1 MMGIQAHFL
10 DKPVRIWLV
19 ILLLGVGGL
28 YALLNIGR
36 LEDPLFT
43 IKSAVIVTHYPGA
56 SAQQVEE
63 EVTLP
68 LENALQRLPYLDNVT
83 SISGNGLSQIT
94 VNIHPR
100 YLADQLPQIWDEL
113 RRRVGDAARQ
123 FPPGVQAPLVNDDFG
138 DVYGYFFVIHGKDF
152 TNSELRNYA
161 DQLRRDLVLVPG
173 VAKVAVAGVEQEE
186 IRIAL
191 STSKMTAYGI
201 TPQRVADLLSRN
213 NGVASAGALRVESES
228 IRFHP
233 TGELVTPDDLADLP
247 LLPAGSPQNLHLRD
261 IATLTRGVTDNPANL
276 YFADGQ
282 AALAIGVSF
291 APGVNVIDVGNALTA
306 KLEQDQQDTPVGIS
320 LKVFYN
326 QAHEVRQSVDGFI
339 LNFLMAL
346 AIVVGTLLL
355 FMGLRSG
362 MVIAASLALN
372 VLGTLLIMFLF
383 NLELQRV
390 SLGALI
396 ISLSMLVDN
405 AIVVV
410 EGIKIDHQRGR
421 PLQQAI
427 ARMVRRSALPLLGAT
442 VIAILAFAPIG
453 LSQDSTGE
461 YCKSLFQVLLI
472 SLMLSWITALTLTP
486 VFIHWSERRRGA
498 IQPEQNAASA
508 PYQGVV
514 FRLYRKA
521 LGGLLRF
528 RLTTLTVM
536 VALLALSLY
545 GFTLVKQNFFPSSG
559 TPIFFTDLWLPYG
572 TDIHY
577 TADTAA
583 DIARFINQQPD
594 VAATVTTVGQGA
606 LRFTLTYDAARQY
619 SNFAQIMVRVKD
631 GRQMEALSLKTERF
645 IQQNYP
651 QVRPRIKR
659 IQFGSASDS
668 AIALRVIGPDPEVLR
683 HIGSQLD
690 AIFLA
695 DGSAFPARN
704 DWQERSKVLRPLYS
718 ALRGQELGIDKRD
731 IDQALRMNFSGDAV
745 GLFRDGSR
753 LMPVMLYPADEER
766 QSVDHIENIQLWS
779 SALQHFVPM
788 SNVIADFRLAW
799 ENPLIMRRDRTR
811 VLTVQTDPDPA
822 SGLTAAQV
830 VARVQPQIDQ
840 LRLPAG
846 YRLEWGGE
854 LESSREAQSG
864 LLSSLPVGFLA
875 MFIITVLMFN
885 SLRDAVAIWIT
896 VPLALIG
903 VTCGFLLTGIPFG
916 FMALIGLLSLSGML
930 IRNGIVLIEEIR
942 LFRQEKP
949 LQQAITDAA
958 TSRLRPILL
967 TAFTTVLG
975 LLPLLRD
982 VFFQSMAVVIIFG
995 LGFATVL
1002 TLLVLPVLYRC
1013 FHGREQEAQGE

>member
-1 MMGIQAHFL
+1 MRIQEHFL
-10 DKPVRIWLV
+10 DKPIRIWMV
-19 ILLLGVGGL
+19 ILLLGVGGI

-68 LENALQRLPYLDNVT
+68 LENALQRLPSLDNVT

-94 VNIHPR
+94 VNIHTR

-186 IRIAL
+186 VRIAL
-191 STSKMTAYGI
+191 SASKMTAYGM
-201 TPQRVADLLSRN
+201 TPQRVADLLNRN
-213 NGVASAGALRVESES
+213 NSVASAGTLRVDSES

-233 TGELVTPDDLADLP
+233 TGELKTLDDLANLP
-247 LLPAGSPQNLHLRD
+247 ILPAGSPQNVHLRD
-261 IATLTRGVTDNPANL
+261 IATLTRGVTDNPANI
-276 YFADGQ
+276 YFADGE
-282 AALAIGVSF
+282 AALAIGISF
-291 APGVNVIDVGNALTA
+291 APGVNVIDIGDALSA
-306 KLEQDQQDTPVGIS
+306 RIAHYQQDTPAGIS

-326 QAHEVRQSVDGFI
+326 QAHEVKQSVDGFI

-372 VLGTLLIMFLF
+372 VLGTLLIMYLF
-383 NLELQRV
+383 KLELQRV

-410 EGIKIDHQRGR
+410 EGVKIDHQRGH

-427 ARMVRRSALPLLGAT
+427 SRMVRRTALPLLGAT

-472 SLMLSWITALTLTP
+472 SLMLSWVTALTLTP
-486 VFIHWSERRRGA
+486 VFINWSEKRRGA
-498 IQPEQNAASA
+498 AKPAKTDISD
-508 PYQGVV
+508 PYQGIV
-514 FRLYRKA
+514 FRLYRQT
-521 LGGLLRF
+521 LSGLLRF
-528 RLTTLTVM
+528 RLITLTAM

-545 GFTLVKQNFFPSSG
+545 GFTLVKQNFFPSSS
-559 TPIFFTDLWLPYG
+559 TPVFFTDLWLPYG

-583 DIARFINQQPD
+583 EIARFINQDPA

-631 GRQMEALSLKTERF
+631 ARQLDALALKTENY
-645 IQQNYP
+645 IQQNFP
-651 QVRPRIKR
+651 QVNQRIKR

-668 AIALRVIGPDPEVLR
+668 AIALRVTGPDPEVLR

-695 DGSAFPARN
+695 DGSTFPVRN
-704 DWQERSKVLRPLYS
+704 DWQERSKVIRPVYS

-731 IDQALRMNFSGDAV
+731 IDQALRLNFSGDAV
-745 GLFRDGSR
+745 GIFRDGSR

-779 SALQHFVPM
+779 AALQHFVPL
-788 SNVIADFRLAW
+788 SNVISDFRLEW

-822 SGLTAAQV
+822 SGLTSAQV

-840 LRLPAG
+840 LKLPAG

-864 LLSSLPVGFLA
+864 LLSSLPAGFLA

-896 VPLALIG
+896 VPLAMIG
-903 VTCGFLLTGIPFG
+903 VTCGFLITGIPFG

-930 IRNGIVLIEEIR
+930 LRNGIVLIEEIR
-942 LFRQEKP
+942 LFQQEKS
-949 LQQAITDAA
+949 LQLAIIDAA

-1002 TLLVLPVLYRC
+1002 TLLVLPVIYRC
-1013 FHGREQEAQGE
+1013 FHGREVHGE

>member
-1 MMGIQAHFL
+1 MQIF
-10 DKPVRIWLV
+10 DNFINKPVRIWMV
-19 ILLLGVGGL
+19 ILLLGVGGI

-43 IKSAVIVTHYPGA
+43 IKAAVIVTQYPGA

-68 LENALQRLPYLDNVT
+68 LENALQRLPSLDNVS
-83 SISGNGLSQIT
+83 SISSNGLSQIT
-94 VNIHPR
+94 VSIHTS
-100 YLADQLPQIWDEL
+100 YLANQLPQIWDEL
-113 RRRVGDAARQ
+113 RRRVGDAALQ
-123 FPPGVQAPLVNDDFG
+123 FPPGVNAPFVNDDFG
-138 DVYGYFFVIHGKDF
+138 DVYGYFFVIYGKDF
-152 TNSELRNYA
+152 TNDELRNYA

-173 VAKVAVAGVEQEE
+173 VAKVAVAGVQQEQ

-191 STSKMTAYGI
+191 SSTKMSSYGI
-201 TPQRVADLLSRN
+201 TPARVADLLSRSN
-213 NGVASAGALRVESES
+213 VVSNAGSIRLEGES
-228 IRFHP
+228 IRFNP
-233 TGELVTPDDLADLP
+233 TGEFQSLEDLANLP
-247 LLPAGSPQNLHLRD
+247 ISRPGTAQTIHLHD
-261 IATLTRGVTDNPANL
+261 IATLSHDVTDTPDNL
-276 YFADGQ
+276 YHADGHD
-282 AALAIGVSF
+282 ALAIGVSF
-291 APGVNVIDVGNALTA
+291 APGVNVINVGDALTQ
-306 KLEQDQQDTPVGIS
+306 KLQDYQQDKPAGIS

-326 QAHEVRQSVDGFI
+326 QAHEVKQSVDGFI

-346 AIVVGTLLL
+346 AIVVGTLLI

-362 MVIAASLALN
+362 IVIAASLAFN
-372 VLGTLLIMFLF
+372 VLGTLLVMYLF
-383 NLELQRV
+383 GLELQRI

-410 EGIKIDHQRGR
+410 EGIKIDQQRGK
-421 PLQQAI
+421 PLQQATTQMI
-427 ARMVRRSALPLLGAT
+427 KRTALPLLGAT
-442 VIAILAFAPIG
+442 VIAIIAFAPIG

-472 SLMLSWITALTLTP
+472 SLLLSWITALTLTP
-486 VFIHWSERRRGA
+486 VFIKWSEARRKA
-498 IQPEQNAASA
+498 LQLPPQDDQS

-514 FRLYRKA
+514 FRVYRSTLA
-521 LGGLLRF
+521 GLIRI
-528 RLTTLTVM
+528 RWLTITVM
-536 VALLALSLY
+536 VACLAASLY
-545 GFTLVKQNFFPSSG
+545 GFTFVKQNFFPSSN

-572 TDIHY
+572 TDINF
-577 TADTAA
+577 TAA
-583 DIARFINQQPD
+583 TAAEIERFINQEPGVD
-594 VAATVTTVGQGA
+594 ATVTTIGQGA
-606 LRFTLTYDAARQY
+606 MRFTLTYDATRQY
-619 SNFAQIMVRVKD
+619 SNYAQIMVRVKD
-631 GRQMEALSLKTERF
+631 GRQLERIALATEHY
-645 IQQNYP
+645 IQQQYP
-651 QVRPRIKR
+651 QVNERIKR

-668 AIALRVIGPDPEVLR
+668 AIALRVIGPDPDTLR
-683 HIGSQLD
+683 HIASQID
-690 AIFLA
+690 GIFQA
-695 DGSAFPARN
+695 DGTTFPVRN
-704 DWQERSKVLRPLYS
+704 DWQERSKVIRPQYS
-718 ALRGQELGIDKRD
+718 ALRGQELGVDKRD

-745 GLFRDGSR
+745 GIFRDGSR
-753 LMPVMLYPADEER
+753 LIPIMLFPAPEER
-766 QSVDHIENIQLWS
+766 QNIDHIANIQLWS
-779 SALQHFVPM
+779 ASLQHFVPL
-788 SNVIADFRLAW
+788 SNVISDFRLEW
-799 ENPLIMRRDRTR
+799 EDPLIMRRDRMR

-822 SGLTAAQV
+822 QGLTAAQV
-830 VARVQPQIDQ
+830 VARVQPQIEQ
-840 LRLPAG
+840 LKLPAG

-864 LLSSLPVGFLA
+864 LLSSLPIGFLV
-875 MFIITVLMFN
+875 MFVITILMFN

-930 IRNGIVLIEEIR
+930 IRNGIVLLEETR
-942 LFRQEKP
+942 QFRQQKP
-949 LQQAITDAA
+949 LQEAILDAA

-1013 FHGREQEAQGE
+1013 FHARDAADE

>member
-1 MMGIQAHFL
+1 MRIQEHFL
-10 DKPVRIWLV
+10 DKPIRIWMV
-19 ILLLGVGGL
+19 ILLLGVGGI

-43 IKSAVIVTHYPGA
+43 IKSAVIVTQYPGA

-68 LENALQRLPYLDNVT
+68 LENALQRLPSLDNVT

-94 VNIHPR
+94 VNIHTR

-138 DVYGYFFVIHGKDF
+138 DVYGYFFVIHGKDY

-191 STSKMTAYGI
+191 STSKMTAYGM

-213 NGVASAGALRVESES
+213 NSVANAGTLRVDSES

-233 TGELVTPDDLADLP
+233 TGELQTLDDLANLP
-247 LLPAGSPQNLHLRD
+247 ILPAGSPQNVHLRD
-261 IATLTRGVTDNPANL
+261 IATLTRGVTDNPANI
-276 YFADGQ
+276 YFADGE
-282 AALAIGVSF
+282 AALAIGISF
-291 APGVNVIDVGNALTA
+291 APGVNVIDVGDALTA
-306 KLEQDQQDTPVGIS
+306 RMAPYQQDTPAGIS
-320 LKVFYN
+320 MKVFYN
-326 QAHEVRQSVDGFI
+326 QAHEVKQSVDGFI

-410 EGIKIDHQRGR
+410 EGVKIDHQRGH
-421 PLQQAI
+421 PLKQAI
-427 ARMVRRSALPLLGAT
+427 ARMVRRTALPLLGAT
-442 VIAILAFAPIG
+442 IIAILAFAPIG

-472 SLMLSWITALTLTP
+472 SLLLSWVTALTLTP
-486 VFIHWSERRRGA
+486 VFINWSEKRRGA
-498 IQPEQNAASA
+498 AEPEQTELTA
-508 PYQGVV
+508 PYQGIV
-514 FRLYRKA
+514 FRLYRQA

-528 RLTTLTVM
+528 RLTSLTVM

-545 GFTLVKQNFFPSSG
+545 GFTLVKQNFFPSSS
-559 TPIFFTDLWLPYG
+559 TPVFFTDLWLPYG

-583 DIARFINQQPD
+583 EIARFINQDPE

-631 GRQMEALSLKTERF
+631 ARQLNALSLKTEEY
-645 IQQNYP
+645 IQQNFP
-651 QVRPRIKR
+651 QVNQRIKR

-668 AIALRVIGPDPEVLR
+668 AIALRVTGPDPEVLR

-695 DGSAFPARN
+695 EGSTFPVRN
-704 DWQERSKVLRPLYS
+704 DWQERSKVIRPVYS

-745 GLFRDGSR
+745 GVFRDGSR
-753 LMPVMLYPADEER
+753 LMPVMLYQADEER

-779 SALQHFVPM
+779 AALQHFVPL
-788 SNVIADFRLAW
+788 SNVISDFRLEW

-822 SGLTAAQV
+822 SGLTPAQV
-830 VARVQPQIDQ
+830 VARVQPQIDK
-840 LRLPAG
+840 LKLPAG

-903 VTCGFLLTGIPFG
+903 VTFGFLITGIPFG

-930 IRNGIVLIEEIR
+930 LRNGIVLIEEIR
-942 LFRQEKP
+942 LFRQETS
-949 LQQAITDAA
+949 LQLAIIDAA

-1002 TLLVLPVLYRC
+1002 TLLVLPVIYRC
-1013 FHGREQEAQGE
+1013 FHGREARGE

>member
-1 MMGIQAHFL
+1 MRIQEHFL
-10 DKPVRIWLV
+10 DKPIRIWMV
-19 ILLLGVGGL
+19 ILLLGVGGI

-68 LENALQRLPYLDNVT
+68 LENALQRLPSLDNVT

-94 VNIHPR
+94 VNIHTR

-186 IRIAL
+186 VRIAL
-191 STSKMTAYGI
+191 SASKMTAYGM
-201 TPQRVADLLSRN
+201 TPQRVADLLNRN
-213 NGVASAGALRVESES
+213 NSVASAGTLRVDSES

-233 TGELVTPDDLADLP
+233 TGELKTLDDLANLP
-247 LLPAGSPQNLHLRD
+247 ILPAGSPQNVHLRD
-261 IATLTRGVTDNPANL
+261 IATLTRGVTDNPANI
-276 YFADGQ
+276 YFADGE
-282 AALAIGVSF
+282 AALAIGISF
-291 APGVNVIDVGNALTA
+291 APGVNVIDVGDALSARITHY
-306 KLEQDQQDTPVGIS
+306 QQDTPAGIS

-326 QAHEVRQSVDGFI
+326 QAHEVKQSVDGFI

-372 VLGTLLIMFLF
+372 VLGTLLIMYLF
-383 NLELQRV
+383 KLELQRV

-410 EGIKIDHQRGR
+410 EGVKIDHQRGH

-427 ARMVRRSALPLLGAT
+427 SRMVRRTALPLLGAT

-472 SLMLSWITALTLTP
+472 SLMLSWVTALTLTP
-486 VFIHWSERRRGA
+486 VFINWSEKRRGA
-498 IQPEQNAASA
+498 AKPAKTDISD
-508 PYQGVV
+508 PYQGIV
-514 FRLYRKA
+514 FRRYRQT
-521 LGGLLRF
+521 LSGLLRF
-528 RLTTLTVM
+528 RLITLTAM

-545 GFTLVKQNFFPSSG
+545 GFTLVKQNFFPSSS
-559 TPIFFTDLWLPYG
+559 TPVFFTDLWLPYG

-583 DIARFINQQPD
+583 EIARFINQDPD

-631 GRQMEALSLKTERF
+631 GRLLDALALKTENY
-645 IQQNYP
+645 IQQNFP
-651 QVRPRIKR
+651 QVNQRIKR

-668 AIALRVIGPDPEVLR
+668 AIALRVTGPDPEVLR

-695 DGSAFPARN
+695 DGSTFPVRN
-704 DWQERSKVLRPLYS
+704 DWQERSKVIRPVYS

-745 GLFRDGSR
+745 GIFRDGSR

-779 SALQHFVPM
+779 AALQHFVPL
-788 SNVIADFRLAW
+788 SNVISDFRLEW

-822 SGLTAAQV
+822 SGLTSAQV

-840 LRLPAG
+840 LKLPSG

-864 LLSSLPVGFLA
+864 LLSSLPAGFLA

-896 VPLALIG
+896 VPLAMIG
-903 VTCGFLLTGIPFG
+903 VTCGFLITGIPFG

-930 IRNGIVLIEEIR
+930 LRNGIVLIEEIR

-949 LQQAITDAA
+949 LQLAIIDAA

-1002 TLLVLPVLYRC
+1002 TLLVLPVIYRC
-1013 FHGREQEAQGE
+1013 FHGREAHGE

>member
-1 MMGIQAHFL
+1 MRIQEHFL
-10 DKPVRIWLV
+10 DKPIRIWMV
-19 ILLLGVGGL
+19 ILLLGVGGI

-68 LENALQRLPYLDNVT
+68 LENALQRLPSLDNVT

-94 VNIHPR
+94 VNIHTR

-138 DVYGYFFVIHGKDF
+138 DVYGYFFVIHGKDY

-186 IRIAL
+186 VRIAL
-191 STSKMTAYGI
+191 SASKMTAYGM
-201 TPQRVADLLSRN
+201 TPQRVAELLNRN
-213 NGVASAGALRVESES
+213 NSVASAGTLRVDSES

-233 TGELVTPDDLADLP
+233 TGELKTLDDLANLP
-247 LLPAGSPQNLHLRD
+247 ILPAGSPQNVHLRD
-261 IATLTRGVTDNPANL
+261 IATLTRGVTDNPANI
-276 YFADGQ
+276 YFADGE
-282 AALAIGVSF
+282 AALAIGISF
-291 APGVNVIDVGNALTA
+291 APGVNVIDVGDALSA
-306 KLEQDQQDTPVGIS
+306 RIAHYQQDTPAGIS

-326 QAHEVRQSVDGFI
+326 QAHEVKQSVDGFI

-372 VLGTLLIMFLF
+372 VLGTLLIMYLF
-383 NLELQRV
+383 KLELQRV

-410 EGIKIDHQRGR
+410 EGVKIDHQRGH

-427 ARMVRRSALPLLGAT
+427 SRMVRRTALPLLGAT

-472 SLMLSWITALTLTP
+472 SLMLSWVTALTLTP
-486 VFIHWSERRRGA
+486 VFINWSEKRRGA
-498 IQPEQNAASA
+498 AKPAKTDISD
-508 PYQGVV
+508 PYQGII
-514 FRLYRKA
+514 FRLYRQT
-521 LGGLLRF
+521 LSGLLRF
-528 RLTTLTVM
+528 RLITLMAM

-545 GFTLVKQNFFPSSG
+545 GFTLVKQNFFPSSS
-559 TPIFFTDLWLPYG
+559 TPVFFTDLWLPYG

-583 DIARFINQQPD
+583 EIARFINQDPA

-631 GRQMEALSLKTERF
+631 ARQLDALALKTENY
-645 IQQNYP
+645 IQQNFP
-651 QVRPRIKR
+651 QVNQRIKR

-668 AIALRVIGPDPEVLR
+668 AIALRVTGPDPEVLR

-695 DGSAFPARN
+695 DGSTFPVRN
-704 DWQERSKVLRPLYS
+704 DWQERSKVIRPVYS

-745 GLFRDGSR
+745 GIFRDGSR

-779 SALQHFVPM
+779 AALQHFVPL
-788 SNVIADFRLAW
+788 SNVISDFRLEW

-822 SGLTAAQV
+822 SGLTSAQV

-840 LRLPAG
+840 LKLPAG

-864 LLSSLPVGFLA
+864 LLSSLPAGFLA
-875 MFIITVLMFN
+875 MFIISVLMFN

-896 VPLALIG
+896 VPLAMIG
-903 VTCGFLLTGIPFG
+903 VTCGFLITGIPFG

-930 IRNGIVLIEEIR
+930 LRNGIVLIEEIR

-949 LQQAITDAA
+949 LQLAIIDAA

-1002 TLLVLPVLYRC
+1002 TLLVLPVIYRC
-1013 FHGREQEAQGE
+1013 FHGREAHGE

>member
-1 MMGIQAHFL
+1 MRIQQHFL
-10 DKPVRIWLV
+10 DKPIRYWMI
-19 ILLLGVGGL
+19 ILLLGVGGI

-68 LENALQRLPYLDNVT
+68 LENALQRLPSLDNVS
-83 SISGNGLSQIT
+83 SISANGLSQIT
-94 VNIHPR
+94 VNIHTS

-113 RRRVGDAARQ
+113 RRRVDDATRQ

-138 DVYGYFFVIHGKDF
+138 DVYGYFFVIHGKNF

-191 STSKMTAYGI
+191 STAKMTAYGL
-201 TPQRVADLLSRN
+201 TPQRVAELLSRN
-213 NGVASAGALRVESES
+213 NSVANAGSVRVDSES
-228 IRFHP
+228 IRFHS
-233 TGELVTPDDLADLP
+233 TGELQTLDDLASLP
-247 LLPAGSPQNLHLRD
+247 ILPAGSPQNVHLRD
-261 IATLTRGVTDNPANL
+261 IATLTHGVTDNPANL
-276 YFADGQ
+276 YFADGE

-291 APGVNVIDVGNALTA
+291 APGVNVIDVGDALSS
-306 KLEQDQQDTPVGIS
+306 KLARYQQDTPAGIS

-326 QAHEVRQSVDGFI
+326 QAHEVKQSVDGFI

-362 MVIAASLALN
+362 LVIAASLALN
-372 VLGTLLIMFLF
+372 VLGTLLIMNLF
-383 NLELQRV
+383 SLELQRI

-410 EGIKIDHQRGR
+410 EGVKIDHQRGQ
-421 PLQQAI
+421 PLQQAMN
-427 ARMVRRSALPLLGAT
+427 RMIRRSALPLRGAT
-442 VIAILAFAPIG
+442 VIAIIAFAPIG

-472 SLMLSWITALTLTP
+472 SLMLSWVTALTLTP
-486 VFIHWSERRRGA
+486 VFIRWSEKR
-498 IQPEQNAASA
+498 QPARQPVQQAA

-514 FRLYRKA
+514 FRLYRQM
-521 LGGLLRF
+521 LSSLLRF

-536 VALLALSLY
+536 VALLAVSLY
-545 GFTLVKQNFFPSSG
+545 GFGLVKQNFFPSSS

-577 TADTAA
+577 TAETAA
-583 DIARFINQQPD
+583 SIARFINQDPA
-594 VAATVTTVGQGA
+594 VEATVTTVGQGA
-606 LRFTLTYDAARQY
+606 LRFTLTYDGARQY

-631 GRQMEALSLKTERF
+631 ARQLDALALQTEHF
-645 IQQNYP
+645 IQQHYP
-651 QVRPRIKR
+651 QVNERIKR

-668 AIALRVIGPDPEVLR
+668 AIALRVIGPDPEKLR
-683 HIGSQLD
+683 HIASQLD

-695 DGSAFPARN
+695 DGTTFPVRN
-704 DWQERSKVLRPLYS
+704 DWQERSKVIRPLYS

-745 GLFRDGSR
+745 GIFRDGSR

-766 QSVDHIENIQLWS
+766 QDIDHIANIQLWS
-779 SALQHFVPM
+779 AALQRVVPL
-788 SNVIADFRLAW
+788 SNVVADFRLEW
-799 ENPLIMRRDRTR
+799 ENPLIMRRDRMR

-822 SGLTAAQV
+822 AGLTSAQI
-830 VARVQPQIDQ
+830 VARVKPQIDR
-840 LRLPAG
+840 LDLPAG

-854 LESSREAQSG
+854 LESSRDAQRG

-875 MFIITVLMFN
+875 MFVITILMFN
-885 SLRDAVAIWIT
+885 SLRDALAIWAT

-930 IRNGIVLIEEIR
+930 IRNGIVLVEEIR
-942 LFRQEKP
+942 LLQQEKP
-949 LQQAITDAA
+949 LQQAIIDAA

-1002 TLLVLPVLYRC
+1002 TLLVLPVIYRC
-1013 FHGREQEAQGE
+1013 LHGREMKSE

>member
-1 MMGIQAHFL
+1 MRIQEHFL
-10 DKPVRIWLV
+10 DKPIRIWMV
-19 ILLLGVGGL
+19 ILLLGVGGI

-68 LENALQRLPYLDNVT
+68 LENALQRLPSLDNVT

-94 VNIHPR
+94 VNIHTR

-186 IRIAL
+186 VRIAL
-191 STSKMTAYGI
+191 SASKMTAYGM
-201 TPQRVADLLSRN
+201 TPQRVADLLNRN
-213 NGVASAGALRVESES
+213 NSVASAGTLRVDSES

-233 TGELVTPDDLADLP
+233 TGELKTLDDLANLP
-247 LLPAGSPQNLHLRD
+247 ILPAGSPQNVHLRD
-261 IATLTRGVTDNPANL
+261 IATLTRGVTDNPANI
-276 YFADGQ
+276 YFADGE
-282 AALAIGVSF
+282 AALAIGISF
-291 APGVNVIDVGNALTA
+291 APGVNVIDVGDALSARITHY
-306 KLEQDQQDTPVGIS
+306 QQDTPAGIS

-326 QAHEVRQSVDGFI
+326 QAHEVKQSVDGFI

-372 VLGTLLIMFLF
+372 VLGTLLIMYLF
-383 NLELQRV
+383 KLELQRV

-410 EGIKIDHQRGR
+410 EGVKIDHQRGH

-427 ARMVRRSALPLLGAT
+427 SRMVRRTALPLLGAT

-472 SLMLSWITALTLTP
+472 SLMLSWVTALTLTP
-486 VFIHWSERRRGA
+486 VFINWSEKRRGA
-498 IQPEQNAASA
+498 AKPAKIDISD
-508 PYQGVV
+508 PYQGIV
-514 FRLYRKA
+514 FRRYCQTLS
-521 LGGLLRF
+521 GLLRF
-528 RLTTLTVM
+528 RLITLTAM

-545 GFTLVKQNFFPSSG
+545 GFTLVKQNFFPSSS
-559 TPIFFTDLWLPYG
+559 TPVFFTDLWLPYG

-577 TADTAA
+577 TAATAA
-583 DIARFINQQPD
+583 EIARFINQDPD

-631 GRQMEALSLKTERF
+631 GRLLDALALKTENY
-645 IQQNYP
+645 IQQNFP
-651 QVRPRIKR
+651 QVNQRIKR

-668 AIALRVIGPDPEVLR
+668 AIALRVTGPDPEVLR

-695 DGSAFPARN
+695 DGSTFPVRN
-704 DWQERSKVLRPLYS
+704 DWQERSKVIRPVYS

-745 GLFRDGSR
+745 GIFRDGSR

-779 SALQHFVPM
+779 AAMQHFVPL
-788 SNVIADFRLAW
+788 SNVISDFRLEW

-822 SGLTAAQV
+822 SGLTSAQV

-840 LRLPAG
+840 LKLPSG

-864 LLSSLPVGFLA
+864 LLSSLPAGFLA

-896 VPLALIG
+896 VPLAMIG
-903 VTCGFLLTGIPFG
+903 VTCGFLITGIPFG

-930 IRNGIVLIEEIR
+930 LRNGIVLIEEIR

-949 LQQAITDAA
+949 LQQAIIDAA

-1002 TLLVLPVLYRC
+1002 TLLVLPVIYRC
-1013 FHGREQEAQGE
+1013 FHGREAHGE

>member
-1 MMGIQAHFL
+1 MRIQEHFL
-10 DKPVRIWLV
+10 DKPIRIWMV
-19 ILLLGVGGL
+19 ILLLGVGGI

-68 LENALQRLPYLDNVT
+68 LENALQRLPSLDNVT

-94 VNIHPR
+94 VNIHTR

-186 IRIAL
+186 VRIAL
-191 STSKMTAYGI
+191 SASKMTAYGM
-201 TPQRVADLLSRN
+201 TPQRVADLLNRN
-213 NGVASAGALRVESES
+213 NSVASAGTLRVDSES

-233 TGELVTPDDLADLP
+233 TGELKTLDDLANLP
-247 LLPAGSPQNLHLRD
+247 ILPAGSPQNVHLRD
-261 IATLTRGVTDNPANL
+261 IATLTRGVTDNPANI
-276 YFADGQ
+276 YFADGE
-282 AALAIGVSF
+282 AALAIGISF
-291 APGVNVIDVGNALTA
+291 APGVNVIDVGDALSA
-306 KLEQDQQDTPVGIS
+306 RIAHYQQDTPAGIS

-326 QAHEVRQSVDGFI
+326 QAHEVKQSVDGFI

-372 VLGTLLIMFLF
+372 VLGTLLIMYLF
-383 NLELQRV
+383 KLELQRV

-410 EGIKIDHQRGR
+410 EGVKIDHQRGH

-427 ARMVRRSALPLLGAT
+427 SRMVRRTALPLLGAT

-472 SLMLSWITALTLTP
+472 SLMLSWVTALTLTP
-486 VFIHWSERRRGA
+486 VFINWSEKRRGA
-498 IQPEQNAASA
+498 AKPAKTDISD
-508 PYQGVV
+508 PYQGIV
-514 FRLYRKA
+514 FRRYRQT
-521 LGGLLRF
+521 LSGLLRF
-528 RLTTLTVM
+528 RLITLTAM

-545 GFTLVKQNFFPSSG
+545 GFTLVKQNFFPSSS
-559 TPIFFTDLWLPYG
+559 TPVFFTDLWLPYG

-583 DIARFINQQPD
+583 EIARFINQDPD

-631 GRQMEALSLKTERF
+631 GRLLDALALKTENY
-645 IQQNYP
+645 IQQNFP
-651 QVRPRIKR
+651 QVNQRIKR

-668 AIALRVIGPDPEVLR
+668 AIALRVTGPDPEVLR

-695 DGSAFPARN
+695 DGSTFPVRN
-704 DWQERSKVLRPLYS
+704 DWQERSKVIRPVYS

-745 GLFRDGSR
+745 GIFRDGSR

-779 SALQHFVPM
+779 AALQHFVPL
-788 SNVIADFRLAW
+788 SNVISDFRLEW

-822 SGLTAAQV
+822 SGLTSAQV

-840 LRLPAG
+840 LKLPSG

-864 LLSSLPVGFLA
+864 LLSSLPAGFLA

-896 VPLALIG
+896 VPLAMIG
-903 VTCGFLLTGIPFG
+903 VTCGFLITGIPFG

-930 IRNGIVLIEEIR
+930 LRNGIVLIEEIR

-949 LQQAITDAA
+949 LQLAIIDAA

-1002 TLLVLPVLYRC
+1002 TLLVLPVIYRC
-1013 FHGREQEAQGE
+1013 FHGREAHGE

>member
-1 MMGIQAHFL
+1 MRIQHHFL
-10 DKPVRIWLV
+10 DKPIRYWMV
-19 ILLLGVGGL
+19 ILLLGVGGI
-28 YALLNIGR
+28 YALLTIGR

-68 LENALQRLPYLDNVT
+68 LENALQRLPSLDNVS
-83 SISGNGLSQIT
+83 SISAQGLSQIT
-94 VNIHPR
+94 VNIHTR

-113 RRRVGDAARQ
+113 RRRVDDAARQ

-152 TNSELRNYA
+152 TSGELRNYA

-173 VAKVAVAGVEQEE
+173 VAKVAVAGVTQEE

-191 STSKMTAYGI
+191 SASKMTAYGM
-201 TPQRVADLLSRN
+201 TPQRVAELLSRN
-213 NGVASAGALRVESES
+213 NSVANAGRVRVDSES
-228 IRFHP
+228 IRFHS
-233 TGELVTPDDLADLP
+233 TGELQTLEDLAALP
-247 LLPAGSPQNLHLRD
+247 ILPAGSPQNVHLSD
-261 IATLTRGVTDNPANL
+261 IASLTRGVTDSPANL
-276 YFADGQ
+276 YFADGE

-291 APGVNVIDVGNALTA
+291 APGVNVIDVGDALSS
-306 KLEQDQQDTPVGIS
+306 KLARYQQDTPAGIS
-320 LKVFYN
+320 MKVFYN
-326 QAHEVRQSVDGFI
+326 QAQEVKQSVDGFI
-339 LNFLMAL
+339 FNFLMAL

-355 FMGLRSG
+355 FMGMRSG
-362 MVIAASLALN
+362 IVIAASLALN
-372 VLGTLLIMFLF
+372 VLGTLLIMKLF
-383 NLELQRV
+383 SLELQRI

-410 EGIKIDHQRGR
+410 EGIKIDHQRGQ
-421 PLQQAI
+421 PLKQAI
-427 ARMVRRSALPLLGAT
+427 NRMIRRSALPLLGAT
-442 VIAILAFAPIG
+442 VIAIIAFAPIG

-472 SLMLSWITALTLTP
+472 SLMLSWVTALTLTP
-486 VFIHWSERRRGA
+486 VFIRWSEKRPSSR
-498 IQPEQNAASA
+498 PEAQRAA
-508 PYQGVV
+508 PYQGLV
-514 FRLYRKA
+514 FLLYRQT
-521 LGGLLRF
+521 LTGLLRF
-528 RLTTLTVM
+528 RLTTLTIM

-545 GFTLVKQNFFPSSG
+545 GFGLVKQNFFPSSS

-583 DIARFINQQPD
+583 SIARFINQDPG
-594 VAATVTTVGQGA
+594 VEATVTTVGQGA
-606 LRFTLTYDAARQY
+606 LRFTLTYDGARQY

-631 GRQMEALSLKTERF
+631 GRQLEALALQTEKY
-645 IQQNYP
+645 IQQHYP
-651 QVRPRIKR
+651 QVNERIKR

-668 AIALRVIGPDPEVLR
+668 TIALRVIGPDPERLR
-683 HIGSQLD
+683 HIASQLD

-695 DGSAFPARN
+695 DGTTFPVRN
-704 DWQERSKVLRPLYS
+704 DWQERSKVIRPLYS

-745 GLFRDGSR
+745 GIFRDGSR

-766 QSVDHIENIQLWS
+766 QDIDHIANIQLWS
-779 SALQHFVPM
+779 AALQHFVPL
-788 SNVIADFRLAW
+788 SNVIADFRLEW
-799 ENPLIMRRDRTR
+799 ENPLIMRRDRMR

-822 SGLTAAQV
+822 AGLTAAQV
-830 VARVQPQIDQ
+830 VARVKPQID
-840 LRLPAG
+840 RLALPSG

-854 LESSREAQSG
+854 LESSRDAQRG
-864 LLSSLPVGFLA
+864 LLSSLPVGFMA
-875 MFIITVLMFN
+875 MFIITILMFN
-885 SLRDAVAIWIT
+885 SLRDALAIWLT

-903 VTCGFLLTGIPFG
+903 VTFGFLLTGIPFG

-930 IRNGIVLIEEIR
+930 IRNGIVLVEEIR
-942 LFRQEKP
+942 LYQQEKP
-949 LQQAITDAA
+949 LQQAIIDAA

-1002 TLLVLPVLYRC
+1002 TLLVLPVIYRC
-1013 FHGREQEAQGE
+1013 FHWREMKKD

>member
-1 MMGIQAHFL
+1 MRIQEHFL
-10 DKPVRIWLV
+10 DKPIRIWMV
-19 ILLLGVGGL
+19 ILLLGVGGI

-68 LENALQRLPYLDNVT
+68 LENALQRLPSLDNVT

-94 VNIHPR
+94 VNIHTR

-186 IRIAL
+186 VRIAL
-191 STSKMTAYGI
+191 SASKMTAYGM
-201 TPQRVADLLSRN
+201 TPQRIADLLNRN
-213 NGVASAGALRVESES
+213 NSVASAGTLRVDSES

-233 TGELVTPDDLADLP
+233 TGELKTLDDLANLP
-247 LLPAGSPQNLHLRD
+247 ILPAGSPQNVHLRD
-261 IATLTRGVTDNPANL
+261 IATLTRGVTDNPANI
-276 YFADGQ
+276 YFADGE
-282 AALAIGVSF
+282 AALAIGISF
-291 APGVNVIDVGNALTA
+291 APGVNVIDVGDALSARITHY
-306 KLEQDQQDTPVGIS
+306 QQDTPAGIS

-326 QAHEVRQSVDGFI
+326 QAHEVKQSVDGFI

-372 VLGTLLIMFLF
+372 VLGTLLIMYLF
-383 NLELQRV
+383 KLELQRV

-410 EGIKIDHQRGR
+410 EGVKIDHQRGH

-427 ARMVRRSALPLLGAT
+427 SRMVRRTALPLLGAT

-472 SLMLSWITALTLTP
+472 SLMLSWVTALTLTP
-486 VFIHWSERRRGA
+486 VFINWSEKRRGA
-498 IQPEQNAASA
+498 AKPAKTDISD
-508 PYQGVV
+508 PYQGIV
-514 FRLYRKA
+514 FRLYRQT
-521 LGGLLRF
+521 LSGLLRF
-528 RLTTLTVM
+528 RLITLTAM

-545 GFTLVKQNFFPSSG
+545 GFTLVKQNFFPSSS
-559 TPIFFTDLWLPYG
+559 TPVFFTDLWLPYG

-583 DIARFINQQPD
+583 EIARFINQDPD

-631 GRQMEALSLKTERF
+631 GRLLDALALKTENY
-645 IQQNYP
+645 IQQNFP
-651 QVRPRIKR
+651 QVNQRIKR

-668 AIALRVIGPDPEVLR
+668 AIALRVSGPDPEVLR

-695 DGSAFPARN
+695 DGSTFPVRN
-704 DWQERSKVLRPLYS
+704 DWQERSKVIRPVYS

-745 GLFRDGSR
+745 GIFRDGSR

-779 SALQHFVPM
+779 AAMQHFVPL
-788 SNVIADFRLAW
+788 SNVISDFRLEW

-822 SGLTAAQV
+822 SGLTSAQV

-840 LRLPAG
+840 LKLPSG

-854 LESSREAQSG
+854 MESSREAQSG
-864 LLSSLPVGFLA
+864 LLSSLPAGFLA

-896 VPLALIG
+896 VPLAMIG
-903 VTCGFLLTGIPFG
+903 VTCGFLITGIPFG

-930 IRNGIVLIEEIR
+930 LRNGIVLIEEIR

-949 LQQAITDAA
+949 LQQAIIDAA

-1002 TLLVLPVLYRC
+1002 TLLVLPVIYRC
-1013 FHGREQEAQGE
+1013 FHGREAHGE

>member
-1 MMGIQAHFL
+1 MRIQQHFL
-10 DKPVRIWLV
+10 DKPIRYWMI
-19 ILLLGVGGL
+19 ILLLGVGGI

-68 LENALQRLPYLDNVT
+68 LENALQRLPSLDNVS
-83 SISGNGLSQIT
+83 SISANGLSQIT
-94 VNIHPR
+94 VNIHTS

-113 RRRVGDAARQ
+113 RRRVDDATRQ

-191 STSKMTAYGI
+191 STAKMTAYGL
-201 TPQRVADLLSRN
+201 TPQRVAELLSRN
-213 NGVASAGALRVESES
+213 SSVANAGSVRVDSES
-228 IRFHP
+228 IRFHS
-233 TGELVTPDDLADLP
+233 TGELQTLDDLASLP
-247 LLPAGSPQNLHLRD
+247 ILPAGSPQNVHLRD
-261 IATLTRGVTDNPANL
+261 IATLTHGVTDNPANL
-276 YFADGQ
+276 YFADGE

-291 APGVNVIDVGNALTA
+291 APGVNVIDVGDALSS
-306 KLEQDQQDTPVGIS
+306 KLARYQQDTPAGIS

-326 QAHEVRQSVDGFI
+326 QAHEVKQSVDGFI

-362 MVIAASLALN
+362 LVIAASLALN
-372 VLGTLLIMFLF
+372 VLGTLLIMNLF
-383 NLELQRV
+383 SLELQRI

-410 EGIKIDHQRGR
+410 EGVKIDHQRGQ
-421 PLQQAI
+421 PLQQAMN
-427 ARMVRRSALPLLGAT
+427 RMIRRSALPLLGAT
-442 VIAILAFAPIG
+442 VIAIIAFAPIG

-472 SLMLSWITALTLTP
+472 SLMLSWVTALTLTP
-486 VFIHWSERRRGA
+486 VFIRWSEKR
-498 IQPEQNAASA
+498 QPARQPVQQAA

-514 FRLYRKA
+514 FRLYRQM
-521 LGGLLRF
+521 LSSLLRF

-536 VALLALSLY
+536 VALLAVSLY
-545 GFTLVKQNFFPSSG
+545 GFGLVKQNFFPSSS

-577 TADTAA
+577 TAETAA
-583 DIARFINQQPD
+583 SIARFINQDPA
-594 VAATVTTVGQGA
+594 VEATVTTVGQGA
-606 LRFTLTYDAARQY
+606 LRFTLTYDGARQY

-631 GRQMEALSLKTERF
+631 ARQLDALALQTEHF
-645 IQQNYP
+645 IQQHYP
-651 QVRPRIKR
+651 QVNERIKR

-668 AIALRVIGPDPEVLR
+668 AIALRVIGPDPEKLR
-683 HIGSQLD
+683 HIASQLD

-695 DGSAFPARN
+695 DGTTFPVRN
-704 DWQERSKVLRPLYS
+704 DWQERSKVIRPLYS

-745 GLFRDGSR
+745 GIFRDGSR
-753 LMPVMLYPADEER
+753 LMPVKLYPADEER
-766 QSVDHIENIQLWS
+766 QDIDHIANIQLWS
-779 SALQHFVPM
+779 AALQRVVPL
-788 SNVIADFRLAW
+788 SNVVADFRLEW
-799 ENPLIMRRDRTR
+799 ENPLIMRRDRMR

-822 SGLTAAQV
+822 AGLTSAQI
-830 VARVQPQIDQ
+830 VARVKPQIDR
-840 LRLPAG
+840 LDLPAG

-854 LESSREAQSG
+854 LESSRDAQRG

-875 MFIITVLMFN
+875 MFVITILMFN
-885 SLRDAVAIWIT
+885 SLRDALAIWAT
-896 VPLALIG
+896 VALIG

-930 IRNGIVLIEEIR
+930 IRNGIVLVEEIR
-942 LFRQEKP
+942 LLQQEKP
-949 LQQAITDAA
+949 LQQAIIDAA

-1002 TLLVLPVLYRC
+1002 TLLVLPVIYRC
-1013 FHGREQEAQGE
+1013 LHGREMKSE

>member
-1 MMGIQAHFL
+1 MRIQEHFL
-10 DKPVRIWLV
+10 DKPIRIWMV
-19 ILLLGVGGL
+19 ILLLGVGGI

-68 LENALQRLPYLDNVT
+68 LENALQRLPSLDNVT

-94 VNIHPR
+94 VNIHTR

-186 IRIAL
+186 VRIAL
-191 STSKMTAYGI
+191 SASKMTAYGM
-201 TPQRVADLLSRN
+201 TPQRIADLLNRN
-213 NGVASAGALRVESES
+213 NSVASAGTLRVDSES

-233 TGELVTPDDLADLP
+233 TGELKTLDDLANLP
-247 LLPAGSPQNLHLRD
+247 ILPAGSPQNVHLRD
-261 IATLTRGVTDNPANL
+261 IATLTRGVTDNPANI
-276 YFADGQ
+276 YFADGE
-282 AALAIGVSF
+282 AALAIGISF
-291 APGVNVIDVGNALTA
+291 TPGVNVIDVGDALSARITHY
-306 KLEQDQQDTPVGIS
+306 QQDTPAGIS

-326 QAHEVRQSVDGFI
+326 QAHEVKQSVDGFI

-372 VLGTLLIMFLF
+372 VLGTLLIMYLF
-383 NLELQRV
+383 KLELQRV

-410 EGIKIDHQRGR
+410 EGVKIDHQRGH

-427 ARMVRRSALPLLGAT
+427 SRMVRRTALPLLGAT

-472 SLMLSWITALTLTP
+472 SLMLSWVTALTLTP
-486 VFIHWSERRRGA
+486 VFINWSEKRRGA
-498 IQPEQNAASA
+498 AKPAKTDISD
-508 PYQGVV
+508 PYQGIV
-514 FRLYRKA
+514 FRRYRQT
-521 LGGLLRF
+521 LSGLLRF
-528 RLTTLTVM
+528 RLITLTAM

-545 GFTLVKQNFFPSSG
+545 GFTLVKQNFFPSSS
-559 TPIFFTDLWLPYG
+559 TPVFFTDLWLPYG

-583 DIARFINQQPD
+583 EIARFINQDPD

-631 GRQMEALSLKTERF
+631 GRLLDALALKTENY
-645 IQQNYP
+645 IQQNFP
-651 QVRPRIKR
+651 QVNQRIKR

-668 AIALRVIGPDPEVLR
+668 AIALRVTGPDPEVLR

-695 DGSAFPARN
+695 DGSTFPVRN
-704 DWQERSKVLRPLYS
+704 DWQERSKVIRPVYS

-745 GLFRDGSR
+745 GIFRDGSR

-779 SALQHFVPM
+779 AALQHFVPL
-788 SNVIADFRLAW
+788 SNVISDFRLEW

-822 SGLTAAQV
+822 SGLTSAQV

-840 LRLPAG
+840 LKLPSG

-864 LLSSLPVGFLA
+864 LLSSLPAGFLA

-896 VPLALIG
+896 VPLAMIG
-903 VTCGFLLTGIPFG
+903 VTCGFLITGIPFG

-930 IRNGIVLIEEIR
+930 LRNGIVLIEEIR

-949 LQQAITDAA
+949 LQLAIIDAA

-1002 TLLVLPVLYRC
+1002 TLLVLPVIYRC
-1013 FHGREQEAQGE
+1013 FHGREAHGE

>member
-1 MMGIQAHFL
+1 MRIQEHFL
-10 DKPVRIWLV
+10 DKPIRIWMV
-19 ILLLGVGGL
+19 ILLLGVGGI

-68 LENALQRLPYLDNVT
+68 LENALQRLPSLDNVT

-94 VNIHPR
+94 VNIHTR

-186 IRIAL
+186 VRIAL
-191 STSKMTAYGI
+191 STSKMTAYGM

-213 NGVASAGALRVESES
+213 NSVASAGTLRVDSES

-233 TGELVTPDDLADLP
+233 TGELKTLDDLANLP
-247 LLPAGSPQNLHLRD
+247 ILPAGSPQNVHLRD
-261 IATLTRGVTDNPANL
+261 IATLTRGVTDNPANI
-276 YFADGQ
+276 YFADGE
-282 AALAIGVSF
+282 AALAIGISF
-291 APGVNVIDVGNALTA
+291 APGVNVIDVGDALSA
-306 KLEQDQQDTPVGIS
+306 RIAHYQQDTPAGIS

-326 QAHEVRQSVDGFI
+326 QAHEVKQSVDGFI

-372 VLGTLLIMFLF
+372 VLGTLLIMYLF
-383 NLELQRV
+383 KLELQRV

-410 EGIKIDHQRGR
+410 EGVKIDHQRGH

-427 ARMVRRSALPLLGAT
+427 SRMVRRTALPLLGAT

-472 SLMLSWITALTLTP
+472 SLMLSWVTALTLTP
-486 VFIHWSERRRGA
+486 VFINWSEKRRGA
-498 IQPEQNAASA
+498 AKPEKTDISD
-508 PYQGVV
+508 PYQGIV
-514 FRLYRKA
+514 FRLYRQT
-521 LGGLLRF
+521 LSGLLRF
-528 RLTTLTVM
+528 RLITLTAM

-545 GFTLVKQNFFPSSG
+545 GFTLVKQNFFPSSS
-559 TPIFFTDLWLPYG
+559 TPVFFTDLWLPYG

-583 DIARFINQQPD
+583 EIARFINQEPD

-631 GRQMEALSLKTERF
+631 GRQLDALALKTENY
-645 IQQNYP
+645 IQQNFP
-651 QVRPRIKR
+651 QVNQRIKR

-668 AIALRVIGPDPEVLR
+668 AIALRVTGPDPEVLR

-695 DGSAFPARN
+695 DGSTFPVRN
-704 DWQERSKVLRPLYS
+704 DWQERSKVIRPVYS

-745 GLFRDGSR
+745 GIFRDGSR

-779 SALQHFVPM
+779 AALQHFVPL
-788 SNVIADFRLAW
+788 SNVISDFRLEW

-822 SGLTAAQV
+822 SGLTSAQV

-840 LRLPAG
+840 LKLPSG

-864 LLSSLPVGFLA
+864 LLSSLPAGFLA

-896 VPLALIG
+896 VPLAMIG
-903 VTCGFLLTGIPFG
+903 VTCGFLITGIPFG

-930 IRNGIVLIEEIR
+930 LRNGIVLIEEIR
-942 LFRQEKP
+942 LFRQERP
-949 LQQAITDAA
+949 LQLAIIDAS

-1002 TLLVLPVLYRC
+1002 TLLVLPVIYRC
-1013 FHGREQEAQGE
+1013 FHGREAHGE

>member
-1 MMGIQAHFL
+1 MRIQEHFL
-10 DKPVRIWLV
+10 DKPIRIWMV
-19 ILLLGVGGL
+19 ILLLGVGGI

-68 LENALQRLPYLDNVT
+68 LENALQRLPSLDNVT

-94 VNIHPR
+94 VNIHSR
-100 YLADQLPQIWDEL
+100 YLAEQLPQIWDEL

-186 IRIAL
+186 VRIAL
-191 STSKMTAYGI
+191 SASKMTAYGM
-201 TPQRVADLLSRN
+201 TPQRVADLLNRN
-213 NGVASAGALRVESES
+213 NSVASAGTLRVDSES

-233 TGELVTPDDLADLP
+233 TGELKTLDDLANLP
-247 LLPAGSPQNLHLRD
+247 ILPAGSPQNVHLRD
-261 IATLTRGVTDNPANL
+261 IATLTRGVTDNPANI
-276 YFADGQ
+276 YFADGE
-282 AALAIGVSF
+282 AALAIGISF
-291 APGVNVIDVGNALTA
+291 APGVNVIDVGDALSA
-306 KLEQDQQDTPVGIS
+306 RIAHYQQDTPAGIS

-326 QAHEVRQSVDGFI
+326 QAHEVKQSVDGFI

-372 VLGTLLIMFLF
+372 VLGTLLIMYLF
-383 NLELQRV
+383 KLELQRV

-405 AIVVV
+405 GIVVV
-410 EGIKIDHQRGR
+410 EGVKIDHQRGH

-427 ARMVRRSALPLLGAT
+427 SRMVRRTALPLLGAT

-472 SLMLSWITALTLTP
+472 SLMLSWVTALTLTP
-486 VFIHWSERRRGA
+486 VFINWSEKRRGA
-498 IQPEQNAASA
+498 AKPAKTDISD
-508 PYQGVV
+508 PYQGIV
-514 FRLYRKA
+514 FRLYRQT
-521 LGGLLRF
+521 LSGLLRF
-528 RLTTLTVM
+528 RLITLTAM

-545 GFTLVKQNFFPSSG
+545 GFTLVKQNFFPSSS
-559 TPIFFTDLWLPYG
+559 TPVFFTDLWLPYG

-583 DIARFINQQPD
+583 EIARFINQDPD

-631 GRQMEALSLKTERF
+631 ARQLDALALKTENY
-645 IQQNYP
+645 IQQNFP
-651 QVRPRIKR
+651 QVNQRIKR

-668 AIALRVIGPDPEVLR
+668 AIALRVTGPDPEVLR

-695 DGSAFPARN
+695 DGSTFPVRN
-704 DWQERSKVLRPLYS
+704 DWQERSKVIRPVYS

-745 GLFRDGSR
+745 GIFRDGSR

-779 SALQHFVPM
+779 AALQHFVPL
-788 SNVIADFRLAW
+788 SNVISDFRLEW

-822 SGLTAAQV
+822 SGLTSAQV

-840 LRLPAG
+840 LKLPSG

-864 LLSSLPVGFLA
+864 LLSSLPAGFLA

-896 VPLALIG
+896 VPLAMIG
-903 VTCGFLLTGIPFG
+903 VTCGFLITGIPFG

-930 IRNGIVLIEEIR
+930 LRNGIVLIEEIR

-949 LQQAITDAA
+949 LQLAIVDAA

-1002 TLLVLPVLYRC
+1002 TLLVLPVIYRC
-1013 FHGREQEAQGE
+1013 FHGREAQGE

>member
-1 MMGIQAHFL
+1 MRIQEHFL
-10 DKPVRIWLV
+10 DKPIRIWMV
-19 ILLLGVGGL
+19 ILLLGVGGI

-43 IKSAVIVTHYPGA
+43 IKSALIVTHYPGA

-68 LENALQRLPYLDNVT
+68 LENALQRLPSLDTVT

-94 VNIHPR
+94 VNIHTR

-152 TNSELRNYA
+152 TNGELRNYA

-191 STSKMTAYGI
+191 SASKMTAYGM
-201 TPQRVADLLSRN
+201 TPQRIADLLSRN
-213 NGVASAGALRVESES
+213 NSVASAGSLRVDSES
-228 IRFHP
+228 IRFHA
-233 TGELVTPDDLADLP
+233 TGELQTLDDLANLP
-247 LLPAGSPQNLHLRD
+247 ILPAGSPQNVHLRD
-261 IATLTRGVTDNPANL
+261 IATLTRGVTDNPANI
-276 YFADGQ
+276 YFADGE
-282 AALAIGVSF
+282 AALAIGISF
-291 APGVNVIDVGNALTA
+291 APGVNVIDVGDALTA
-306 KLEQDQQDTPVGIS
+306 KMAHYQQDTPAGIS

-326 QAHEVRQSVDGFI
+326 QAHEVKQSVDGFI

-372 VLGTLLIMFLF
+372 VLGTLLIMYLF
-383 NLELQRV
+383 KLELQRV

-410 EGIKIDHQRGR
+410 EGVKIDHQRGH

-427 ARMVRRSALPLLGAT
+427 TRMVRRTALPLLGAT

-472 SLMLSWITALTLTP
+472 SLMLSWVTALTLTP
-486 VFIHWSERRRGA
+486 VLINWSEKRR
-498 IQPEQNAASA
+498 NAAQSGKTDVSE
-508 PYQGVV
+508 PYQGIV
-514 FRLYRKA
+514 FRLYRQA

-528 RLTTLTVM
+528 RFITLTVM
-536 VALLALSLY
+536 IALLALSLY
-545 GFTLVKQNFFPSSG
+545 GFTLVKQNFFPSSS
-559 TPIFFTDLWLPYG
+559 TPVFFTDLWLPYG

-583 DIARFINQQPD
+583 EIARFINQDAD

-631 GRQMEALSLKTERF
+631 ARQLDALALKTEEY
-645 IQQNYP
+645 IEQNFP
-651 QVRPRIKR
+651 QVNQRIKR

-695 DGSAFPARN
+695 DGSTFPVRN
-704 DWQERSKVLRPLYS
+704 DWQERSKVIRPVYS

-745 GLFRDGSR
+745 GIFRDGSR
-753 LMPVMLYPADEER
+753 LMPVMLYPADEAR
-766 QSVDHIENIQLWS
+766 QSVDHIDNIQLWS
-779 SALQHFVPM
+779 AALQHFVPL
-788 SNVIADFRLAW
+788 SNVISDFRLEW

-822 SGLTAAQV
+822 SGLTSAQV
-830 VARVQPQIDQ
+830 VARVQPQIEK

-854 LESSREAQSG
+854 LESSREAQRG
-864 LLSSLPVGFLA
+864 LLGSLPVGFLA

-896 VPLALIG
+896 VPLAMIG
-903 VTCGFLLTGIPFG
+903 VTCGFLITGIPFG

-942 LFRQEKP
+942 LFRQEKTM
-949 LQQAITDAA
+949 QQAIVDAA

-1002 TLLVLPVLYRC
+1002 TLLVLPVIYRC
-1013 FHGREQEAQGE
+1013 FHGREAHGE

>member
-1 MMGIQAHFL
+1 MRIQEHFL
-10 DKPVRIWLV
+10 DKPIRIWMV
-19 ILLLGVGGL
+19 ILLLGVGGI

-68 LENALQRLPYLDNVT
+68 LENALQRLPSLDNVT

-94 VNIHPR
+94 VNIHTR

-186 IRIAL
+186 VRIAL
-191 STSKMTAYGI
+191 SASKMTAYGM
-201 TPQRVADLLSRN
+201 TPQRIADLLNRN
-213 NGVASAGALRVESES
+213 NSVASAGTLRVDSES

-233 TGELVTPDDLADLP
+233 TGELKTLDDLANLP
-247 LLPAGSPQNLHLRD
+247 ILPAGSAQNVHLRD
-261 IATLTRGVTDNPANL
+261 IATLTRGVTDNPANI
-276 YFADGQ
+276 YFADGE
-282 AALAIGVSF
+282 AALAIGISF
-291 APGVNVIDVGNALTA
+291 APGVNVIDVGDALSA
-306 KLEQDQQDTPVGIS
+306 RIAHYQQDTPAGIS

-326 QAHEVRQSVDGFI
+326 QAHEVKQSVDGFI

-372 VLGTLLIMFLF
+372 VLGTLLIMYLF
-383 NLELQRV
+383 KLELQRV

-410 EGIKIDHQRGR
+410 EGVKIDHQRGH

-427 ARMVRRSALPLLGAT
+427 SRMVRRTALPLLGAT
-442 VIAILAFAPIG
+442 IIAILAFAPIG

-472 SLMLSWITALTLTP
+472 SLMLSWVTALTLTP
-486 VFIHWSERRRGA
+486 VFINWSEKRRGA
-498 IQPEQNAASA
+498 AKPAKTDLSD
-508 PYQGVV
+508 PYQGIV
-514 FRLYRKA
+514 FRLYRQA

-528 RLTTLTVM
+528 RLITLATM

-545 GFTLVKQNFFPSSG
+545 GFTLVKQNFFPSSS
-559 TPIFFTDLWLPYG
+559 TPVFFTDLWLPYG

-577 TADTAA
+577 TADTAGE
-583 DIARFINQQPD
+583 IARFINQDPA
-594 VAATVTTVGQGA
+594 VTATVTTVGQGA

-631 GRQMEALSLKTERF
+631 ARQLDALVLKTEHY
-645 IQQNYP
+645 IQQNFP
-651 QVRPRIKR
+651 QVNQRIKR

-668 AIALRVIGPDPEVLR
+668 AIALRVTGPDPEVLR

-695 DGSAFPARN
+695 DGSTFPVRN
-704 DWQERSKVLRPLYS
+704 DWQERSKVIRPVYS

-745 GLFRDGSR
+745 GIFRDGSR

-779 SALQHFVPM
+779 AALQHFVPL
-788 SNVIADFRLAW
+788 SNVISDFRLEW

-822 SGLTAAQV
+822 SGLTSAQV

-840 LRLPAG
+840 LKLPAG
-846 YRLEWGGE
+846 YRLDWGGE

-896 VPLALIG
+896 VPLAMIG
-903 VTCGFLLTGIPFG
+903 VTCGFLITGIPFG

-930 IRNGIVLIEEIR
+930 LRNGIVLIEEIR

-949 LQQAITDAA
+949 LQLAIIDAA

-1002 TLLVLPVLYRC
+1002 TLLVLPVIYRC
-1013 FHGREQEAQGE
+1013 FHGREAHGE

>member
-1 MMGIQAHFL
+1 V
-10 DKPVRIWLV
+10 K
-19 ILLLGVGGL
+19 
-28 YALLNIGR
+28 
-36 LEDPLFT
+36 
-43 IKSAVIVTHYPGA
+43 
-56 SAQQVEE
+56 
-63 EVTLP
+63 
-68 LENALQRLPYLDNVT
+68 
-83 SISGNGLSQIT
+83 
-94 VNIHPR
+94 
-100 YLADQLPQIWDEL
+100 
-113 RRRVGDAARQ
+113 
-123 FPPGVQAPLVNDDFG
+123 
-138 DVYGYFFVIHGKDF
+138 
-152 TNSELRNYA
+152 
-161 DQLRRDLVLVPG
+161 
-173 VAKVAVAGVEQEE
+173 
-186 IRIAL
+186 
-191 STSKMTAYGI
+191 
-201 TPQRVADLLSRN
+201 
-213 NGVASAGALRVESES
+213 
-228 IRFHP
+228 
-233 TGELVTPDDLADLP
+233 
-247 LLPAGSPQNLHLRD
+247 
-261 IATLTRGVTDNPANL
+261 
-276 YFADGQ
+276 
-282 AALAIGVSF
+282 
-291 APGVNVIDVGNALTA
+291 
-306 KLEQDQQDTPVGIS
+306 
-320 LKVFYN
+320 
-326 QAHEVRQSVDGFI
+326 QSVDGFI

-372 VLGTLLIMFLF
+372 VLGTLLIMYLF
-383 NLELQRV
+383 KLELQRV

-410 EGIKIDHQRGR
+410 EGVKIDHQRGH

-427 ARMVRRSALPLLGAT
+427 ARMVRRTALPLLGAT

-472 SLMLSWITALTLTP
+472 SLMLSWVTALTLTP
-486 VFIHWSERRRGA
+486 VFINWSEKRRSTA
-498 IQPEQNAASA
+498 QPEQTEPSA
-508 PYQGVV
+508 PYQGIV
-514 FRLYRKA
+514 FRLYRQA

-545 GFTLVKQNFFPSSG
+545 GFTLVKQNFFPSSS
-559 TPIFFTDLWLPYG
+559 TPVFFTDLWLPYG

-577 TADTAA
+577 TANTAA
-583 DIARFINQQPD
+583 DIARFINQDPE

-631 GRQMEALSLKTERF
+631 GRQLDALALKTEAY
-645 IQQNYP
+645 IEQNFP
-651 QVRPRIKR
+651 QVNQRIKR

-695 DGSAFPARN
+695 DGSTFPVRN
-704 DWQERSKVLRPLYS
+704 DWQERSKVIRPVYS

-745 GLFRDGSR
+745 GIFRDGSR

-779 SALQHFVPM
+779 AALQHFVPL
-788 SNVIADFRLAW
+788 SNVISDFRLEW

-822 SGLTAAQV
+822 SGLTSAQV

-840 LRLPAG
+840 LKLPAG

-875 MFIITVLMFN
+875 MFIITMLMFN

-903 VTCGFLLTGIPFG
+903 VTCGFLFTGIPFG

-942 LFRQEKP
+942 LFRQEKS
-949 LQQAITDAA
+949 LQLAIIDAA

-1002 TLLVLPVLYRC
+1002 TLLVLPVIYRC
-1013 FHGREQEAQGE
+1013 FHGREAHGE

>member
-1 MMGIQAHFL
+1 MSIQTHFL
-10 DKPVRIWLV
+10 DKPIRIWMV
-19 ILLLGVGGL
+19 ILLLSVGGI

-68 LENALQRLPYLDNVT
+68 LENALQRLPSLDTVS

-94 VNIHPR
+94 VNIHTR

-138 DVYGYFFVIHGKDF
+138 DVYGYFFVIHGRDF

-191 STSKMTAYGI
+191 SASKMTAYGM

-213 NGVASAGALRVESES
+213 NSVANAGTLRVDSES

-233 TGELVTPDDLADLP
+233 TGELQTLDDLANLP
-247 LLPAGSPQNLHLRD
+247 ILPAGSPQNVHLRD
-261 IATLTRGVTDNPANL
+261 IATLTRGVTDNPANH
-276 YFADGQ
+276 YFADGE
-282 AALAIGVSF
+282 AALAMGISF
-291 APGVNVIDVGNALTA
+291 APGVNVIDVGDALSS
-306 KLEQDQQDTPVGIS
+306 KLAHYQQDTPAGIS

-326 QAHEVRQSVDGFI
+326 QAHEVKQSVDGFI

-372 VLGTLLIMFLF
+372 VLGTLLIMYLF
-383 NLELQRV
+383 KLELQRV

-410 EGIKIDHQRGR
+410 EGVKIDHQRGR

-427 ARMVRRSALPLLGAT
+427 ARMVRRTALPLLGAT

-472 SLMLSWITALTLTP
+472 SLMLSWVTALTLTP
-486 VFIHWSERRRGA
+486 VFINWSEKRRGSA
-498 IQPEQNAASA
+498 QPEQTEQSA
-508 PYQGVV
+508 PYQGIV
-514 FRLYRKA
+514 FRLYRRA
-521 LGGLLRF
+521 LSSLLRF

-545 GFTLVKQNFFPSSG
+545 GFTLVKQNFFPSSS
-559 TPIFFTDLWLPYG
+559 TPVFFTDLWLPYG

-577 TADTAA
+577 TAETAA
-583 DIARFINQQPD
+583 EIARFINQDPA

-631 GRQMEALSLKTERF
+631 GRQLDALALKTERY
-645 IQQNYP
+645 IQHNYP
-651 QVRPRIKR
+651 QVNPRIKR

-668 AIALRVIGPDPEVLR
+668 AIALRVSGPDPEILR
-683 HIGSQLD
+683 QIASQLD
-690 AIFLA
+690 TIFLN
-695 DGSAFPARN
+695 DGSTFPVRN
-704 DWQERSKVLRPLYS
+704 DWQERSKVIRPVYS

-745 GLFRDGSR
+745 GIFRDGSR
-753 LMPVMLYPADEER
+753 LMPVMLYPADQER
-766 QSVDHIENIQLWS
+766 QNVDHIANIQLWS
-779 SALQHFVPM
+779 AALQHYVPM
-788 SNVIADFRLAW
+788 SNVISDFRLEW

-822 SGLTAAQV
+822 SGLTSAQV

-840 LRLPAG
+840 LKLPAG

-875 MFIITVLMFN
+875 MFIITILMFN

-903 VTCGFLLTGIPFG
+903 VTCGFLITGIPFG

-942 LFRQEKP
+942 LFQQEKP
-949 LQQAITDAA
+949 LQLAIVDAA

-1013 FHGREQEAQGE
+1013 FHGREARGE

>member
-1 MMGIQAHFL
+1 MRIQEHFL
-10 DKPVRIWLV
+10 DKPIRIWMV
-19 ILLLGVGGL
+19 ILLLGVGGI

-68 LENALQRLPYLDNVT
+68 LENALQRLPSLDNVT

-94 VNIHPR
+94 VNIHTR

-186 IRIAL
+186 VRIAL
-191 STSKMTAYGI
+191 SASKMTAYGM
-201 TPQRVADLLSRN
+201 TPQRVADLLNRN
-213 NGVASAGALRVESES
+213 NSVASAGTLRVDSES

-233 TGELVTPDDLADLP
+233 TGELKTLDDLANLP
-247 LLPAGSPQNLHLRD
+247 ILPAGSPQNVHLRD
-261 IATLTRGVTDNPANL
+261 IATLTRGVTDNPANI
-276 YFADGQ
+276 YFADGE
-282 AALAIGVSF
+282 AALAIGISF
-291 APGVNVIDVGNALTA
+291 APGVNVIDVGDALSA
-306 KLEQDQQDTPVGIS
+306 RIAHYQQDTPAGIS

-326 QAHEVRQSVDGFI
+326 QAHEVKQSVDGFI

-372 VLGTLLIMFLF
+372 VLGTLLIMYLF
-383 NLELQRV
+383 KLELQRV

-410 EGIKIDHQRGR
+410 EGVKIDHQRGH

-427 ARMVRRSALPLLGAT
+427 SRMVRRTALPLLGAT

-486 VFIHWSERRRGA
+486 VFINWSEKRRGA
-498 IQPEQNAASA
+498 AKPAKTDISD
-508 PYQGVV
+508 PYQGIV
-514 FRLYRKA
+514 FRLYRQA

-528 RLTTLTVM
+528 RLITLTAM

-545 GFTLVKQNFFPSSG
+545 GFTLVKQNFFPSSS
-559 TPIFFTDLWLPYG
+559 TPVFFTDLWLPYG

-583 DIARFINQQPD
+583 EIARFINQDPA

-631 GRQMEALSLKTERF
+631 GRQLDALALKTENY
-645 IQQNYP
+645 IQQNFP
-651 QVRPRIKR
+651 QVNQRIKR

-668 AIALRVIGPDPEVLR
+668 AIALRVTGPDPEVLR
-683 HIGSQLD
+683 NIGSQLD

-695 DGSAFPARN
+695 DGSTFPVRN
-704 DWQERSKVLRPLYS
+704 DWQERSKVIRPVYS

-745 GLFRDGSR
+745 GIFRDGSR

-779 SALQHFVPM
+779 AALQHFVPL
-788 SNVIADFRLAW
+788 SNVISDFRLEW

-822 SGLTAAQV
+822 SGLTSAQV

-840 LRLPAG
+840 LKLPAG

-864 LLSSLPVGFLA
+864 LLSSLPAGFLA

-896 VPLALIG
+896 VPLAMIG
-903 VTCGFLLTGIPFG
+903 VTCGFLITGIPFG

-930 IRNGIVLIEEIR
+930 LRNGIVLIEEIR

-949 LQQAITDAA
+949 LQLAIIDAA

-1002 TLLVLPVLYRC
+1002 TLLVLPVIYRC
-1013 FHGREQEAQGE
+1013 FHGREAHGE

>member
-1 MMGIQAHFL
+1 MRIQEHFL
-10 DKPVRIWLV
+10 DKPIRIWMV
-19 ILLLGVGGL
+19 ILLLGVGGI

-68 LENALQRLPYLDNVT
+68 LENALQRLPSLDNVT

-94 VNIHPR
+94 VNIHTR

-191 STSKMTAYGI
+191 SASKMTAYGM

-213 NGVASAGALRVESES
+213 NSVASAGTLRVDSES

-233 TGELVTPDDLADLP
+233 TGELQTLDDLANLP
-247 LLPAGSPQNLHLRD
+247 ILPAGNPQNVHLRD
-261 IATLTRGVTDNPANL
+261 IATLTRGVTDNPANI
-276 YFADGQ
+276 YFADGE
-282 AALAIGVSF
+282 AALAIGISF
-291 APGVNVIDVGNALTA
+291 APGVNVIDVGDALSA
-306 KLEQDQQDTPVGIS
+306 RMAHYQQDTPAGIS

-326 QAHEVRQSVDGFI
+326 QAHEVKQSVDGFI

-372 VLGTLLIMFLF
+372 VLGTLLIMYLF
-383 NLELQRV
+383 KLELQRV

-410 EGIKIDHQRGR
+410 EGVKIDHQRGH

-427 ARMVRRSALPLLGAT
+427 ARMVRRTALPLLGAT

-472 SLMLSWITALTLTP
+472 SLMLSWVTALTLTP
-486 VFIHWSERRRGA
+486 VFINWSEKRRSTA
-498 IQPEQNAASA
+498 QPEQTETSA
-508 PYQGVV
+508 PYQGIV
-514 FRLYRKA
+514 FRLYRQA

-545 GFTLVKQNFFPSSG
+545 GFTLVKQNFFPSSS
-559 TPIFFTDLWLPYG
+559 TPVFFTDLWLPYG

-577 TADTAA
+577 TANTAA
-583 DIARFINQQPD
+583 DIARFINQDPE

-631 GRQMEALSLKTERF
+631 GRQLDALALKTEAY
-645 IQQNYP
+645 IEQNFP
-651 QVRPRIKR
+651 QVNQRIKR

-695 DGSAFPARN
+695 DGSTFPVRN
-704 DWQERSKVLRPLYS
+704 DWQERSKVIRPVYS

-745 GLFRDGSR
+745 GIFRDGSR

-779 SALQHFVPM
+779 AALQHFVPL
-788 SNVIADFRLAW
+788 SNVISDFRLEW

-822 SGLTAAQV
+822 SGLTSAQV

-840 LRLPAG
+840 LKLPAG

-903 VTCGFLLTGIPFG
+903 VTCGFLFTGIPFG

-942 LFRQEKP
+942 LFRQEKS
-949 LQQAITDAA
+949 LQLAIIDAA

-1002 TLLVLPVLYRC
+1002 TLLVLPVIYRC
-1013 FHGREQEAQGE
+1013 FHGREAHGE

>member
-1 MMGIQAHFL
+1 MRIQQHFL
-10 DKPVRIWLV
+10 DKPIRYWMI
-19 ILLLGVGGL
+19 ILLLGVGGI

-68 LENALQRLPYLDNVT
+68 LENALQRLPSLDNVS
-83 SISGNGLSQIT
+83 SISANGLSQIT
-94 VNIHPR
+94 VNIHTS

-113 RRRVGDAARQ
+113 RRQVDDATRQ

-191 STSKMTAYGI
+191 SAAKMTAYGL
-201 TPQRVADLLSRN
+201 TPQRVAELLSRN
-213 NGVASAGALRVESES
+213 NSVANAGSVRVDSES
-228 IRFHP
+228 IRFHS
-233 TGELVTPDDLADLP
+233 TGELQTLDDLASLP
-247 LLPAGSPQNLHLRD
+247 ILPAGSPQNVHLRD
-261 IATLTRGVTDNPANL
+261 IATLTRGVTDKPANL
-276 YFADGQ
+276 YFADGE

-291 APGVNVIDVGNALTA
+291 APGVNVIDVGDALSS
-306 KLEQDQQDTPVGIS
+306 KLARYQQDTPAGIS

-326 QAHEVRQSVDGFI
+326 QAHEVKQSVDGFI

-346 AIVVGTLLL
+346 AIVIGTLLL

-362 MVIAASLALN
+362 VVIAASLALN
-372 VLGTLLIMFLF
+372 VLGTLLIMNLF
-383 NLELQRV
+383 SLELQRI

-410 EGIKIDHQRGR
+410 EGVKIDHQRGQ
-421 PLQQAI
+421 PLQQAMN
-427 ARMVRRSALPLLGAT
+427 RMIRRSALPLLGAT
-442 VIAILAFAPIG
+442 VIAIIAFAPIG

-472 SLMLSWITALTLTP
+472 SLMLSWVTALTLTP
-486 VFIHWSERRRGA
+486 VFIRWSEKR
-498 IQPEQNAASA
+498 QPSHRQPVQQDA

-514 FRLYRKA
+514 FRLYRQM
-521 LGGLLRF
+521 LSGLLRF
-528 RLTTLTVM
+528 RLTTLTLM
-536 VALLALSLY
+536 VALLAVSLY
-545 GFTLVKQNFFPSSG
+545 GFGLVKQNFFPSSS

-577 TADTAA
+577 TAETAA
-583 DIARFINQQPD
+583 SIARFINQDPA
-594 VAATVTTVGQGA
+594 VEATVTTVGQGA
-606 LRFTLTYDAARQY
+606 LRFTLTYDGARQY

-631 GRQMEALSLKTERF
+631 AGQLDALALQTEHF
-645 IQQNYP
+645 IQQHYP
-651 QVRPRIKR
+651 QVNERIKR

-668 AIALRVIGPDPEVLR
+668 AIALRVIGPDPEKLR
-683 HIGSQLD
+683 HIASQLD

-695 DGSAFPARN
+695 DSTTFPVRN
-704 DWQERSKVLRPLYS
+704 DWQERSKVIRPLYS

-745 GLFRDGSR
+745 GMFRDGSR

-766 QSVDHIENIQLWS
+766 QDIDHIANIQLWS
-779 SALQHFVPM
+779 AALQRVIPL
-788 SNVIADFRLAW
+788 SNVVADFRLEW
-799 ENPLIMRRDRTR
+799 ENPLIMRRDRMR

-822 SGLTAAQV
+822 AGLTSAQI
-830 VARVQPQIDQ
+830 VARVKPQIDR
-840 LRLPAG
+840 LDLPAG

-854 LESSREAQSG
+854 LESSRDAQRG

-875 MFIITVLMFN
+875 MFVITILMFN
-885 SLRDAVAIWIT
+885 SLRDALAIWAT

-930 IRNGIVLIEEIR
+930 IRNGIVLVEEIR
-942 LFRQEKP
+942 LLQQEKP
-949 LQQAITDAA
+949 LQQAIIDAA

-1013 FHGREQEAQGE
+1013 LHGREAKSE

>member
-1 MMGIQAHFL
+1 MRIQEHFL
-10 DKPVRIWLV
+10 DKPIRIWMV
-19 ILLLGVGGL
+19 ILLLGVGGI

-68 LENALQRLPYLDNVT
+68 LENALQRLPSLDNVT

-94 VNIHPR
+94 VNIHTR

-186 IRIAL
+186 VRIAL
-191 STSKMTAYGI
+191 SASKMTAYGM
-201 TPQRVADLLSRN
+201 TPQRIADLLNRN
-213 NGVASAGALRVESES
+213 NSVASAGTLRVDSES

-233 TGELVTPDDLADLP
+233 TGELKTLDDLANLP
-247 LLPAGSPQNLHLRD
+247 ILPAGSPQNVHLRD
-261 IATLTRGVTDNPANL
+261 IATLTRGVTDNPANI
-276 YFADGQ
+276 YFADGE
-282 AALAIGVSF
+282 AALAIGISF
-291 APGVNVIDVGNALTA
+291 APGVNVIDVGDALSARITHY
-306 KLEQDQQDTPVGIS
+306 QQDTPAGIS

-326 QAHEVRQSVDGFI
+326 QAHEVKQSVDGFI

-372 VLGTLLIMFLF
+372 VLGTLLIMYLF
-383 NLELQRV
+383 KLELQRV

-410 EGIKIDHQRGR
+410 EGVKIDHQRGH

-427 ARMVRRSALPLLGAT
+427 SRIVRRTALPLLGAT

-472 SLMLSWITALTLTP
+472 SLMLSWVTALTLTP
-486 VFIHWSERRRGA
+486 VFINWSEKRRGA
-498 IQPEQNAASA
+498 AKPAKTDISD
-508 PYQGVV
+508 PYQGIV
-514 FRLYRKA
+514 FRRYRQM
-521 LGGLLRF
+521 LSGLLRF
-528 RLTTLTVM
+528 RLITLTAM

-545 GFTLVKQNFFPSSG
+545 GFTLVKQNFFPSSS
-559 TPIFFTDLWLPYG
+559 TPVFFTDLWLPYG

-583 DIARFINQQPD
+583 EIARFINQDPD

-631 GRQMEALSLKTERF
+631 GRLLDALALKTENY
-645 IQQNYP
+645 IQQNFP
-651 QVRPRIKR
+651 QVNQRIKR

-668 AIALRVIGPDPEVLR
+668 AIALRVTGPDPEVLR

-695 DGSAFPARN
+695 DGSTFPVRN
-704 DWQERSKVLRPLYS
+704 DWQERSKVIRPVYS

-745 GLFRDGSR
+745 GIFRDGSR

-779 SALQHFVPM
+779 AALQHFVPL
-788 SNVIADFRLAW
+788 SNVISDFRLEW

-822 SGLTAAQV
+822 SGLTSAQV

-840 LRLPAG
+840 LKLPSG

-864 LLSSLPVGFLA
+864 LLSSLPAGFLA

-896 VPLALIG
+896 VPLAMIG
-903 VTCGFLLTGIPFG
+903 VTCGFLITGIPFG

-930 IRNGIVLIEEIR
+930 LRNGIVLIEEIR

-949 LQQAITDAA
+949 LQLAIIDAA

-1002 TLLVLPVLYRC
+1002 TLLVLPVIYRC
-1013 FHGREQEAQGE
+1013 FHGREAHGE

>member
-1 MMGIQAHFL
+1 MRIQEHFL
-10 DKPVRIWLV
+10 DKPIRIWMV
-19 ILLLGVGGL
+19 ILLLGVGGI

-68 LENALQRLPYLDNVT
+68 LENALQRLPSLDNVT

-94 VNIHPR
+94 VNIHTR

-186 IRIAL
+186 VRIAL
-191 STSKMTAYGI
+191 SASKMTAYGM
-201 TPQRVADLLSRN
+201 TPQRIADLLNRN
-213 NGVASAGALRVESES
+213 NSVASAGTLRVDSES

-233 TGELVTPDDLADLP
+233 TGELKTLDDLANLP
-247 LLPAGSPQNLHLRD
+247 ILPAGSPQNVHLRD
-261 IATLTRGVTDNPANL
+261 IATLTRGVTDNPANI
-276 YFADGQ
+276 YFADGE
-282 AALAIGVSF
+282 AALAIGISF
-291 APGVNVIDVGNALTA
+291 APGVNVIDVGDALSARITHY
-306 KLEQDQQDTPVGIS
+306 QQDTPAGIS

-326 QAHEVRQSVDGFI
+326 QAHEVKQSVDGFI
-339 LNFLMAL
+339 LNFLIAL

-372 VLGTLLIMFLF
+372 VLGTLLIMYLF
-383 NLELQRV
+383 KLELQRV

-410 EGIKIDHQRGR
+410 EGVKIDHQRGH

-427 ARMVRRSALPLLGAT
+427 SRMVRRTALPLLGAT

-472 SLMLSWITALTLTP
+472 SLMLSWVTALTLTP
-486 VFIHWSERRRGA
+486 VFINWSEKRRGA
-498 IQPEQNAASA
+498 AKPAETDISD
-508 PYQGVV
+508 PYQGIV
-514 FRLYRKA
+514 FRRYRQT
-521 LGGLLRF
+521 LSGLLRF
-528 RLTTLTVM
+528 RLITLTAM

-545 GFTLVKQNFFPSSG
+545 GFTLVKQNFFPSSS
-559 TPIFFTDLWLPYG
+559 TPVFFTDLWLPYG

-583 DIARFINQQPD
+583 EIARFINQDPD

-631 GRQMEALSLKTERF
+631 GRLLDALALKTENY
-645 IQQNYP
+645 IQQNFP
-651 QVRPRIKR
+651 QVNQRIKR

-668 AIALRVIGPDPEVLR
+668 AIALRVTGPDPEVLR

-695 DGSAFPARN
+695 DGSTFPVRN
-704 DWQERSKVLRPLYS
+704 DWQERSKVIRPVYS

-745 GLFRDGSR
+745 GIFRDGSR

-779 SALQHFVPM
+779 AAMQHFVPL
-788 SNVIADFRLAW
+788 SNVISDFRLEW
-799 ENPLIMRRDRTR
+799 ENPLIMRRERTR
-811 VLTVQTDPDPA
+811 VLTVHTDPDPA
-822 SGLTAAQV
+822 SGLTSAQV

-840 LRLPAG
+840 LKLPSG

-864 LLSSLPVGFLA
+864 LLSSLPAGFLA

-896 VPLALIG
+896 VPLAMIG
-903 VTCGFLLTGIPFG
+903 VTCGFLSTGIPFG

-930 IRNGIVLIEEIR
+930 LRNGIVLIEEIR

-949 LQQAITDAA
+949 LQQAIIDAA

-1002 TLLVLPVLYRC
+1002 TLLVLPVIYRC
-1013 FHGREQEAQGE
+1013 FHGREAHGE

>member
-1 MMGIQAHFL
+1 MRIQEHFL
-10 DKPVRIWLV
+10 DKPIRIWMV
-19 ILLLGVGGL
+19 ILLLGVGGI

-68 LENALQRLPYLDNVT
+68 LENALQRLPSLDNVT

-94 VNIHPR
+94 VNIHTR

-186 IRIAL
+186 VRIAL
-191 STSKMTAYGI
+191 SASKMTAYGM
-201 TPQRVADLLSRN
+201 TPQRVADLLNRN
-213 NGVASAGALRVESES
+213 NSVASAGTLRVDSES

-233 TGELVTPDDLADLP
+233 TGELKTLDDLANLP
-247 LLPAGSPQNLHLRD
+247 ILSAGSPQNVHLRD
-261 IATLTRGVTDNPANL
+261 IATLTRGVTDNPANI
-276 YFADGQ
+276 YFADGE
-282 AALAIGVSF
+282 AALAIGISF
-291 APGVNVIDVGNALTA
+291 APGVNVIDVGDALSA
-306 KLEQDQQDTPVGIS
+306 RIAHYQQDTPAGIS

-326 QAHEVRQSVDGFI
+326 QAHEVKQSVDGFI

-372 VLGTLLIMFLF
+372 VLGTLLIMYLF
-383 NLELQRV
+383 KLELQRV

-410 EGIKIDHQRGR
+410 EGVKIDHQRGH
-421 PLQQAI
+421 PLHQAI
-427 ARMVRRSALPLLGAT
+427 SRMVRRTALPLLGAT

-472 SLMLSWITALTLTP
+472 SLMLSWVTALTLTP
-486 VFIHWSERRRGA
+486 VFINWSEKRRGA
-498 IQPEQNAASA
+498 AKPVKTDISD
-508 PYQGVV
+508 PYQGIV
-514 FRLYRKA
+514 FRLYRQT
-521 LGGLLRF
+521 LSGLLRF
-528 RLTTLTVM
+528 RLITLTAM

-545 GFTLVKQNFFPSSG
+545 GFTLVKQNFFPSSS
-559 TPIFFTDLWLPYG
+559 TPVFFTDLWLPYG

-583 DIARFINQQPD
+583 EIARFINQDPD

-631 GRQMEALSLKTERF
+631 GRQLDALALKTENY
-645 IQQNYP
+645 IEQNFP
-651 QVRPRIKR
+651 QVNQRIKR

-668 AIALRVIGPDPEVLR
+668 AIALRVTGPDPEVLR

-695 DGSAFPARN
+695 DGSTFPVRN
-704 DWQERSKVLRPLYS
+704 DWQERSKVIRPVYS

-745 GLFRDGSR
+745 GIFRDGSR

-779 SALQHFVPM
+779 AALQHFVPL
-788 SNVIADFRLAW
+788 SNVISDFRLEW

-822 SGLTAAQV
+822 SGLTSAQV

-840 LRLPAG
+840 LKLPAG

-864 LLSSLPVGFLA
+864 LLSSLPAGFLA

-896 VPLALIG
+896 VPLAMIG
-903 VTCGFLLTGIPFG
+903 VTCGFLITGIPFG

-930 IRNGIVLIEEIR
+930 LRNGIVLIEEIR

-949 LQQAITDAA
+949 LQLAIIDAA

-1002 TLLVLPVLYRC
+1002 TLLVLPVIYRC
-1013 FHGREQEAQGE
+1013 FHGREAHGE

>member
-1 MMGIQAHFL
+1 MRIQEHFL
-10 DKPVRIWLV
+10 DKPIRIWMV
-19 ILLLGVGGL
+19 ILLLGVGGI

-68 LENALQRLPYLDNVT
+68 LENALQRLPSLDNVT

-94 VNIHPR
+94 VNIHTR

-186 IRIAL
+186 VRIAL
-191 STSKMTAYGI
+191 SASKMTAYGM
-201 TPQRVADLLSRN
+201 TPQRIADLLNRN
-213 NGVASAGALRVESES
+213 NSVASAGTLRVDSES

-233 TGELVTPDDLADLP
+233 TGELKTLDDLANLP
-247 LLPAGSPQNLHLRD
+247 ILPAGSPQNVHLRD
-261 IATLTRGVTDNPANL
+261 IATLTRGVTDNPANI
-276 YFADGQ
+276 YFADGE
-282 AALAIGVSF
+282 AALAIGISF
-291 APGVNVIDVGNALTA
+291 APGVNVIDVGDALSA
-306 KLEQDQQDTPVGIS
+306 RIAHYQQDTPAGIS

-326 QAHEVRQSVDGFI
+326 QAHEVKQSVDGFI

-372 VLGTLLIMFLF
+372 VLGTLLIMYLF
-383 NLELQRV
+383 KLELQRV

-410 EGIKIDHQRGR
+410 EGVKIDHQRGH

-427 ARMVRRSALPLLGAT
+427 SRMVRRTALPLLGAT

-472 SLMLSWITALTLTP
+472 SLMLSWVTALTLTP
-486 VFIHWSERRRGA
+486 VFINWSEKRRGA
-498 IQPEQNAASA
+498 AKPAKTDISD
-508 PYQGVV
+508 PYQGIV
-514 FRLYRKA
+514 FRLYRQT
-521 LGGLLRF
+521 LSGLLRF
-528 RLTTLTVM
+528 RLITLTAM

-545 GFTLVKQNFFPSSG
+545 GFTLVKQNFFPSSS
-559 TPIFFTDLWLPYG
+559 TPVFFTDLWLPYG

-583 DIARFINQQPD
+583 EIARFINQDPD

-631 GRQMEALSLKTERF
+631 GRQLDALALKTENY
-645 IQQNYP
+645 IQQNFP
-651 QVRPRIKR
+651 QVNQRIKR

-668 AIALRVIGPDPEVLR
+668 AIALRVTGPDPEVLR

-695 DGSAFPARN
+695 DGSTFPVRN
-704 DWQERSKVLRPLYS
+704 DWQERSKVIRPVYS

-745 GLFRDGSR
+745 GIFRDGSR

-766 QSVDHIENIQLWS
+766 QSIDHIENIQLWS
-779 SALQHFVPM
+779 AALQHFVPL
-788 SNVIADFRLAW
+788 SNVISDFRLEW

-822 SGLTAAQV
+822 SGLTSAQV

-840 LRLPAG
+840 LKLPSG

-854 LESSREAQSG
+854 MESSREAQSG
-864 LLSSLPVGFLA
+864 LLSSLPAGFLA

-896 VPLALIG
+896 VPLAMIG
-903 VTCGFLLTGIPFG
+903 VTCGFLITGIPFG

-930 IRNGIVLIEEIR
+930 LRNGIVLIEEIR

-949 LQQAITDAA
+949 LQQAIIDAA

-1002 TLLVLPVLYRC
+1002 TLLVLPVIYRC
-1013 FHGREQEAQGE
+1013 FHGREAHGE

>member
-1 MMGIQAHFL
+1 MRIQQHFL
-10 DKPVRIWLV
+10 DKPIRYWMI
-19 ILLLGVGGL
+19 ILLLGVGGI

-68 LENALQRLPYLDNVT
+68 LENALQRLPSLDNVS
-83 SISGNGLSQIT
+83 SISANGLSQIT
-94 VNIHPR
+94 VNIHTS

-113 RRRVGDAARQ
+113 RRRVDDATRQ

-191 STSKMTAYGI
+191 STAKMAAYGL
-201 TPQRVADLLSRN
+201 TPQRVAELLSRN
-213 NGVASAGALRVESES
+213 NSVANAGSVRVDSES
-228 IRFHP
+228 IRFHS
-233 TGELVTPDDLADLP
+233 TGELQTLDDLASLP
-247 LLPAGSPQNLHLRD
+247 ILPAGSPQNVHLRD
-261 IATLTRGVTDNPANL
+261 IATLTHGVTDNPANL
-276 YFADGQ
+276 YFADGE

-291 APGVNVIDVGNALTA
+291 APGVNVIDVGDALSS
-306 KLEQDQQDTPVGIS
+306 KLARYQQDTPAGIS

-326 QAHEVRQSVDGFI
+326 QAHEVKQSVDGFI

-362 MVIAASLALN
+362 LVIAASLALN
-372 VLGTLLIMFLF
+372 VLGTLLIMNLF
-383 NLELQRV
+383 SLELQRI

-410 EGIKIDHQRGR
+410 EGVKIDHQRGQ
-421 PLQQAI
+421 PLQQAMN
-427 ARMVRRSALPLLGAT
+427 RMIRRSALPLLGAT
-442 VIAILAFAPIG
+442 VIAIIAFAPIG

-472 SLMLSWITALTLTP
+472 SLMLSWVTALTLTP
-486 VFIHWSERRRGA
+486 VFIRWSEKR
-498 IQPEQNAASA
+498 QPARQPVQQAA

-514 FRLYRKA
+514 FRLYRQM
-521 LGGLLRF
+521 LSSLLRF

-536 VALLALSLY
+536 VALLAVSLY
-545 GFTLVKQNFFPSSG
+545 GFGLVKQNFFPSSS

-577 TADTAA
+577 TAETAA
-583 DIARFINQQPD
+583 SIARFINQDPA
-594 VAATVTTVGQGA
+594 VEATVTTVGQGA
-606 LRFTLTYDAARQY
+606 LRFTLTYDGARQY

-631 GRQMEALSLKTERF
+631 ARQLDALALQTEHF
-645 IQQNYP
+645 IQQHYP
-651 QVRPRIKR
+651 QVNERIKR

-668 AIALRVIGPDPEVLR
+668 AIALRVIGPDPEKLR
-683 HIGSQLD
+683 HIASQLD

-695 DGSAFPARN
+695 DGTTFPVRN
-704 DWQERSKVLRPLYS
+704 DWQERSKVIRPLYS

-745 GLFRDGSR
+745 GIFRDGSR
-753 LMPVMLYPADEER
+753 LMPVKLYPADEER
-766 QSVDHIENIQLWS
+766 QDIDHIANIQLWS
-779 SALQHFVPM
+779 AALQRVVPL
-788 SNVIADFRLAW
+788 SNVVADFRLEW
-799 ENPLIMRRDRTR
+799 ENPLIMRRDRMR

-822 SGLTAAQV
+822 AGLTSAQI
-830 VARVQPQIDQ
+830 VARVKPQIDR
-840 LRLPAG
+840 LDLPAG

-854 LESSREAQSG
+854 LESSRDAQRG

-875 MFIITVLMFN
+875 MFVITILMFN
-885 SLRDAVAIWIT
+885 SLRDALAIWAT

-930 IRNGIVLIEEIR
+930 IRNGIVLVEEIR
-942 LFRQEKP
+942 LLQQEKP
-949 LQQAITDAA
+949 LQQAIIDAA

-1002 TLLVLPVLYRC
+1002 TLLVLPVIYRC
-1013 FHGREQEAQGE
+1013 LHGREMKSE

>member
-1 MMGIQAHFL
+1 MRIQQHFL
-10 DKPVRIWLV
+10 DKPIRYWMI
-19 ILLLGVGGL
+19 ILLLGVGGI

-68 LENALQRLPYLDNVT
+68 LENALQRLPSLDNVS
-83 SISGNGLSQIT
+83 SISANGLSQIT
-94 VNIHPR
+94 VNIHTS

-113 RRRVGDAARQ
+113 RRRVDDATRQ

-138 DVYGYFFVIHGKDF
+138 DVYGYFFVIHGKNF

-191 STSKMTAYGI
+191 STAKMTAYGL
-201 TPQRVADLLSRN
+201 TPQRVAELLSRN
-213 NGVASAGALRVESES
+213 NSVANAGSVRVDSES
-228 IRFHP
+228 IRFHS
-233 TGELVTPDDLADLP
+233 TGELQTLDDLASLP
-247 LLPAGSPQNLHLRD
+247 ILPAGSPQNVHLRD
-261 IATLTRGVTDNPANL
+261 IATLTHGVTDNPANL
-276 YFADGQ
+276 YFADGE

-291 APGVNVIDVGNALTA
+291 APGVNVIDVGDALSS
-306 KLEQDQQDTPVGIS
+306 KLARYQQDTPAGIS

-326 QAHEVRQSVDGFI
+326 QAHEVKQSVDGFI

-362 MVIAASLALN
+362 LVIAASLALN
-372 VLGTLLIMFLF
+372 VLGTLLIMNLF
-383 NLELQRV
+383 SLELQRI

-410 EGIKIDHQRGR
+410 EGVKIDHQRGQ
-421 PLQQAI
+421 PLQQAMN
-427 ARMVRRSALPLLGAT
+427 RMIRRSALPLLGAT
-442 VIAILAFAPIG
+442 VIAIIAFAPIG

-472 SLMLSWITALTLTP
+472 SLMLSWVTALTLTP
-486 VFIHWSERRRGA
+486 VFIRWSEKR
-498 IQPEQNAASA
+498 QPARQPVQQAA

-514 FRLYRKA
+514 FRLYRQM
-521 LGGLLRF
+521 LSSLLRF
-528 RLTTLTVM
+528 RLATLTVM
-536 VALLALSLY
+536 VALLAVSLY
-545 GFTLVKQNFFPSSG
+545 GFGLVKQNFFPSSS

-577 TADTAA
+577 TAETAA
-583 DIARFINQQPD
+583 SIARFINQDPA
-594 VAATVTTVGQGA
+594 VEATVTTVGQGA
-606 LRFTLTYDAARQY
+606 LRFTLTYDGARQY

-631 GRQMEALSLKTERF
+631 ARQLDALALQTEHF
-645 IQQNYP
+645 IQQHYP
-651 QVRPRIKR
+651 QVNERIKR

-668 AIALRVIGPDPEVLR
+668 AIALRVIGPDPEKLR
-683 HIGSQLD
+683 HIASQLD

-695 DGSAFPARN
+695 DGTTFPVRN
-704 DWQERSKVLRPLYS
+704 DWQERSKVIRPLYS

-745 GLFRDGSR
+745 GIFRDGSR

-766 QSVDHIENIQLWS
+766 QDIDHIANIQLWS
-779 SALQHFVPM
+779 AALQRVVPL
-788 SNVIADFRLAW
+788 SNVVADFRLEW
-799 ENPLIMRRDRTR
+799 ENPLIMRRDRMR

-822 SGLTAAQV
+822 AGLTSAQI
-830 VARVQPQIDQ
+830 VARVKPQIDR
-840 LRLPAG
+840 LDLPAG

-854 LESSREAQSG
+854 LESSRDAQRG

-875 MFIITVLMFN
+875 MFVITILMFN
-885 SLRDAVAIWIT
+885 SLRDALAIWAT

-930 IRNGIVLIEEIR
+930 IRNGIVLVEEIR
-942 LFRQEKP
+942 LLQQEKP
-949 LQQAITDAA
+949 LQQAIIDAA

-1002 TLLVLPVLYRC
+1002 TLLVLPVIYRC
-1013 FHGREQEAQGE
+1013 LHGREMKSE